1 MKNRLTIAIQ
11 KKGRLSDQSV
21 NLIKKSG
28 INFSSKG
35 DNLLAKS
42 NNLPIDILFVRSDD
56 IPSLVSNGDADLAI
70 VGENVLIEKS
80 LFKKTNIKK
89 LINLGFSKCRLSLAV
104 PKNIKTKNIQNKK
117 IATSYPNTI
126 KKYLKDNNITASIV
140 NINGSVELTP
150 YIGMSDMICDLVSS
164 GATLEANNLEEIEV
178 ILQSEAVLIKNNN
191 LTGIKDKI
199 AQKVINRMQGV
210 VNATESKYVMLNAD
224 TSNVKDICK
233 LLPGSESPTVI
244 PLEDD
249 NKVAIHALCQ
259 EPIFWETMEKLKL
272 KGASSILVM
281 PVEKILN

>member
-117 IATSYPNTI
+117 IATSYPNTV

-150 YIGMSDMICDLVSS
+150 YIGMSDIICDLVSS

-224 TSNVKDICK
+224 TSNLKDICK
-233 LLPGSESPTVI
+233 LLPGSESPTII
-244 PLEDD
+244 PLEDN

-259 EPIFWETMEKLKL
+259 EPIFWETMEKLKS

>member
-42 NNLPIDILFVRSDD
+42 NNFPIDILFVRSDD

-191 LTGIKDKI
+191 LTSIKDKI

-244 PLEDD
+244 PLEDN

-259 EPIFWETMEKLKL
+259 EPIFWETMEKLKS

>member
-150 YIGMSDMICDLVSS
+150 YIGMSDIICDLVSS

-224 TSNVKDICK
+224 TSNLKDICK
-233 LLPGSESPTVI
+233 LLPGSESPTII
-244 PLEDD
+244 PLEDN

-259 EPIFWETMEKLKL
+259 EPIFWETMEKLKS